1 MGKQVWKP
9 GNMIYPLPAV
19 MVSCGRPGE
28 KPNIIT
34 VAWTGTVCTAP
45 PMVYISVRPERY
57 SYAIIEE
64 TKEFVINLTTKD
76 LAAATDYC
84 GVRSGRDVDKF
95 KEMKL
100 TPVPGDK
107 VKAPLIGECPVNVE
121 CRVTDIKKLGSH
133 HMFLAEVLAVH
144 ADEAYMAE
152 KGRFD
157 LNATGLMAYSHGEY
171 RELGKKIG
179 TFGYS
184 VKKAGQSKSIHRKQ
198 KRRK

>member
-107 VKAPLIGECPVNVE
+107 VENISSITPIKDLAKLCGWGGEKNEKSRKFLSDLKQLLIDYNYNLIHIKPL
-121 CRVTDIKKLGSH
+121 S
-133 HMFLAEVLAVH
+133 
-144 ADEAYMAE
+144 
-152 KGRFD
+152 RFS
-157 LNATGLMAYSHGEY
+157 LYYLY
-171 RELGKKIG
+171 IC
-179 TFGYS
+179 
-184 VKKAGQSKSIHRKQ
+184 
-198 KRRK
+198 